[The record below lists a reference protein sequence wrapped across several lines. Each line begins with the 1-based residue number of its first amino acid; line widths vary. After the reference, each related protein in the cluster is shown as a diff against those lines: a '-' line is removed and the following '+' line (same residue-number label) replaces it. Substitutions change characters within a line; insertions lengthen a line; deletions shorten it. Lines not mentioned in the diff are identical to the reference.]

1 MHKRHQFRCKPAP
14 LVHHIAV
21 EMVMMMMMMMTMMM
35 VMLVMVVMTVH
46 HIAVQMMMIVFPDHG
61 NGGDD
66 S

>member
-1 MHKRHQFRCKPAP
+1 MIM
-14 LVHHIAV
+14 VV
-21 EMVMMMMMMMTMMM
+21 MMVMMMMGMMM
-35 VMLVMVVMTVH
+35 VMMVMVVMTVH